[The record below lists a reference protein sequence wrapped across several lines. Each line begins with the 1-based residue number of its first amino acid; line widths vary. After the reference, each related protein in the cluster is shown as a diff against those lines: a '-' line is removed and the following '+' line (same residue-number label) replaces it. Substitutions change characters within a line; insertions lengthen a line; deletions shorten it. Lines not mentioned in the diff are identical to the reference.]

1 MTGVARRGDAGGMI
15 DPQAARSIIVRHR
28 PDSEEHGDTCQSC
41 GRPWPCD
48 VARLATAA
56 GIPDGLGAAGRVMIV
71 ARRTRLT
78 PALRSHLPAV
88 TAGIGTLLPRRVVLQ
103 PV

>member
-1 MTGVARRGDAGGMI
+1 MT
-15 DPQAARSIIVRHR
+15 DPQTARSIVLRHR

-48 VARLATAA
+48 VSRLATAA
-56 GIPDGLGAAGRVMIV
+56 GIPDPSGGAERLTIR

-78 PALRSHLPAV
+78 PVLRSAPVV
-88 TAGIGTLLPRRVVLQ
+88 TAGIAALLPRRVVLQ